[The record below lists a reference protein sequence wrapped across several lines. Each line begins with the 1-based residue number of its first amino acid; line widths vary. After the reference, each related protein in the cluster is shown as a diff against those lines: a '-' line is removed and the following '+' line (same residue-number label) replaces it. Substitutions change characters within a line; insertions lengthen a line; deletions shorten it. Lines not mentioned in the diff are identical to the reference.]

1 MSSMIISNLLFG
13 YTLIFSQTCINA
25 KPPGLK
31 LPSKKS
37 VTQVLL
43 IGQMRSGT
51 SFTGELFNQHP
62 EAFYMFEP
70 LRGLLQANITDKQS
84 LMRLVK
90 GFPLE
95 EGVSNIM
102 KGILECDFSQIS
114 SNILKND
121 FMLRSRQTSEFY
133 TCFRKNEPSTET
145 FQKCLKL
152 LTNRCKQSSLRVVK
166 TIRMTTELAS
176 TLLSSLPNL
185 KIVYLVRDPRAIIQ
199 SRIMLNL
206 VDEHDLKNESTELCN
221 RMDKD
226 MHFIEKSTT
235 KNRIKIVRYE
245 KFAIHKVSEAKDLF
259 KFVGSE
265 LHTGIVKWMKQNSVK
280 STNFNPY
287 STSRNSTES
296 VGRWLKQIKR
306 ETAKKVDESCVNLY
320 KVFGYTEFDYL
331 IEK

>member
-1 MSSMIISNLLFG
+1 M
-13 YTLIFSQTCINA
+13 
-25 KPPGLK
+25 

-43 IGQMRSGT
+43 IGQMRSGS
-51 SFTGELFNQHP
+51 SFTGEFFNQHP

-84 LMRLVK
+84 LLRSVI
-90 GFPLE
+90 GFPPE

-102 KGILECDFSQIS
+102 KGILECDFYQIS

-121 FMLRSRQTSEFY
+121 FMLRSIKTSEFY
-133 TCFRKNEPSTET
+133 TCFRKNEPSTEK
-145 FQKCLKL
+145 FKKCLES
-152 LTNRCKQSSLRVVK
+152 LTYRCKQSSLRVVK
-166 TIRMTTELAS
+166 TIRMTTELAE

-199 SRIMLNL
+199 SRMMLNL
-206 VDEHDLKNESTELCN
+206 VDEQNLKTESTELCS

-226 MHFIEKSTT
+226 MHFLKKSTM
-235 KNRIKIVRYE
+235 KRRIKIVPYE
-245 KFAIHKVSEAKDLF
+245 KFARNSVPEAKDLF

-265 LHTGIVKWMKQNSVK
+265 FHTYIVKWIEQNSIK

-287 STSRNSTES
+287 STSRNSKAS
-296 VGRWLKQIKR
+296 VDRWLTQIKR
-306 ETAKKVDESCVNLY
+306 ETALKVDESCVNLY
-320 KVFGYTEFDYL
+320 KAVGYKEFDDL
-331 IEK
+331 KE

>member
-1 MSSMIISNLLFG
+1 MIILNLLFG
-13 YTLIFSQTCINA
+13 YTLIFSITCIHA
-25 KPPGLK
+25 KPPELK

-43 IGQMRSGT
+43 IGQMRSGS

-70 LRGLLQANITDKQS
+70 LRSLLQANITDKQS
-84 LMRLVK
+84 LMRSVK
-90 GFPLE
+90 GYPFV

-121 FMLRSRQTSEFY
+121 FMLRSRQTAEFY
-133 TCFRKNEPSTET
+133 TCFRKNETSTKN

-152 LTNRCKQSSLRVVK
+152 LTNKCEQSSLRVVK
-166 TIRMTTELAS
+166 TIRMTTELAV
-176 TLLSSLPNL
+176 TLLSTLPNL

-199 SRIMLNL
+199 SRMMLNL
-206 VDEHDLKNESTELCN
+206 VVEHNIQTESTELCN

-226 MHFIEKSTT
+226 MYFIEKSTM
-235 KNRIKIVRYE
+235 KNRIQIVRYE
-245 KFAIHKVSEAKDLF
+245 KFARHIVSEAKELF
-259 KFVGSE
+259 KFVDSDF
-265 LHTGIVKWMKQNSVK
+265 HNDIVKWIEHNSVK

-287 STSRNSTES
+287 STSQNSTES
-296 VGRWLKQIKR
+296 VGRWLTQIKR

-320 KVFGYTEFDYL
+320 KVFGYTEFDDL